1 MKLSL
6 KKKNILF
13 FFFYINAKYMIV
25 GIIIKISAPQ
35 NIFLFECPTV
45 FPLQR
50 IFIVDEKIPSGFS
63 TTPKATPEKKKV

>member
-1 MKLSL
+1 
-6 KKKNILF
+6 
-13 FFFYINAKYMIV
+13 MIV